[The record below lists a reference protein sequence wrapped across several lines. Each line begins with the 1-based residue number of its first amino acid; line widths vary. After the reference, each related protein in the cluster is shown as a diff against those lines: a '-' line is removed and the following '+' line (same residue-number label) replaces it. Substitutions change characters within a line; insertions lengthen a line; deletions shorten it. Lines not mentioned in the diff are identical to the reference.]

1 MKKLVKNY
9 MFHSSGEVPSLGDM
23 VNLMAVDVEGLFMNL
38 GCEWNRN
45 ADETSDILEKKY
57 NTCNAEFIHV
67 WNGNPNLEKAKN
79 QVADGKPTKSRTLV
93 PKSEQ

>member
-1 MKKLVKNY
+1 MNKLVKNY
-9 MFHSSGEVPSLGDM
+9 MFHSSAEIPSLGDM

-79 QVADGKPTKSRTLV
+79 SAGDGKPTKSRTLV

>member
-1 MKKLVKNY
+1 
-9 MFHSSGEVPSLGDM
+9 MFHSSAEIPSLGDM

-45 ADETSDILEKKY
+45 SVETSDILEKKY

-67 WNGNPNLEKAKN
+67 WNGNPNLDKVKANK
-79 QVADGKPTKSRTLV
+79 DGKTTKSRTLV